1 MKCLSLQIGLQIS
14 RKLLT
19 NKMKQKILL
28 LVGLIGLSA
37 TGWSQGKNTQLKNH
51 TNNINTDKMK
61 VEIWSDV
68 MCPFCYIGKR
78 KFEKALEQFADKEH
92 VELEWKSFQLSPDLQ
107 TNTEISVHEFL
118 ATHKGMSVDQ

>member
-1 MKCLSLQIGLQIS
+1 
-14 RKLLT
+14 
-19 NKMKQKILL
+19 MKQKILL
-28 LVGLIGLSA
+28 MAGLMCLSA
-37 TGWSQGKNTQLKNH
+37 NGWSQGKNTQLKNH

-92 VELEWKSFQLSPDLQ
+92 VALEWKSFQLSPDMT

-118 ATHKGMSVDQ
+118 AAHKGMSIDQAKGMNDQVTQMAAQEGLTY